1 MNKFAVVL
9 SSIVDGATVSV
20 QILVESEMSA
30 SQLATFYRCKSITI
44 SDVYVEAL
52 DTPLTGTRELS
63 NPLNLPY
70 NTLIHTKEL
79 CSSPS
84 N

>member
-52 DTPLTGTRELS
+52 TLPELAQE
-63 NPLNLPY
+63 N
-70 NTLIHTKEL
+70 
-79 CSSPS
+79 CQSPEPAL
-84 N
+84 

>member
-52 DTPLTGTRELS
+52 TLPELAQENCQTPEPAL
-63 NPLNLPY
+63 
-70 NTLIHTKEL
+70 
-79 CSSPS
+79 
-84 N
+84 

>member
-52 DTPLTGTRELS
+52 TLPELAQENCQTPEPVL
-63 NPLNLPY
+63 
-70 NTLIHTKEL
+70 
-79 CSSPS
+79 
-84 N
+84 

>member
-9 SSIVDGATVSV
+9 SSIVDGATVSI
-20 QILVESEMSA
+20 QILVESEMSV

-52 DTPLTGTRELS
+52 TLPELAQENCQTPEPAL
-63 NPLNLPY
+63 
-70 NTLIHTKEL
+70 
-79 CSSPS
+79 
-84 N
+84 

>member
-20 QILVESEMSA
+20 QILVESEMSS
-30 SQLATFYRCKSITI
+30 SQLATFYKWKSISI

-52 DTPLTGTRELS
+52 TLPELAQENCQTPVDAL
-63 NPLNLPY
+63 
-70 NTLIHTKEL
+70 
-79 CSSPS
+79 
-84 N
+84 